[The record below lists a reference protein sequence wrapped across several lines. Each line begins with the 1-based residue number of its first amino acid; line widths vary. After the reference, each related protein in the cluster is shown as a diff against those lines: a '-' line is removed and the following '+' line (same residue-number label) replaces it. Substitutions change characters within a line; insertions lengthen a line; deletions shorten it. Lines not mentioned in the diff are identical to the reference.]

1 MGKTER
7 RIVFAVGL
15 ALLLIFTFTDLQIS
29 MVIAKKPGWARIFEV
44 IGEIPFTTLTIA
56 ACALLF
62 RFRTRKNMVLNVL
75 AAAGSGALFV
85 LFSFSGGFMTY
96 NYLTDNLGE
105 LSRLWMVLPALL
117 MAGLGIWIA
126 WCVPEKN
133 RSKALRYAA
142 TALLYFVLVIVIMNS
157 LKTVWGRMRFREMTD
172 PVNEFTRWY
181 QIVPRGGFNNI
192 YASFPSG
199 HSMNS
204 AGVILLM
211 LLPPMIPALAG
222 REKLL
227 HTIVYVW
234 CIVVGIS
241 RVFMGAHFSSDV
253 TVGILLS
260 LAIFEVLRTILY
272 GHASGKKESKEYGK
286 TV

>member
-15 ALLLIFTFTDLQIS
+15 VLLLIFTFTDLQIS
-29 MVIAKKPGWARIFEV
+29 MAIAKKPGWARVFEV

-62 RFRTRKNMVLNVL
+62 RFRTRKNTVLNILTAV
-75 AAAGSGALFV
+75 GSGALFV

-126 WCVPEKN
+126 RCVPEKE

-142 TALLYFVLVIVIMNS
+142 TALLYFVLVIIIMNS

-172 PVNEFTRWY
+172 PINEFTRWY

-222 REKLL
+222 KEKVL
-227 HTIVYVW
+227 HAIVYVW
-234 CIVVGIS
+234 CVVVGVS

-260 LAIFEVLRTILY
+260 LTIFEVLRAILY
-272 GHASGKKESKEYGK
+272 GHVSKN
-286 TV
+286 TVSA